1 MEDQFGKYLRLFGT
15 IFFSV
20 IGFIIALVLLM
31 LGIKLLFGLM
41 SYIPWFTYVYMVF
54 IILVPSGLFI
64 PAYIIYFRRTVSH
77 PSKIVRWGSYF
88 IFSIAICTWA
98 IFLVLDMI
106 TFFNYAYNAIGMYRS
121 YDMLFLAANVACFFI
136 VGVVQAFTAV
146 KEKDWME
153 RGNTQ

>member
-20 IGFIIALVLLM
+20 IGFILALVLLL

-41 SYIPWFTYVYMVF
+41 SYIPWFTYVYMIF
-54 IILVPSGLFI
+54 IILVPAGLFI
-64 PAYIIYFRRTVSH
+64 PAYIIYFRRTASH
-77 PSKIVRWGSYF
+77 PGKTVRLVSYLLF
-88 IFSIAICTWA
+88 IIAICIWT

-106 TFFNYAYNAIGMYRS
+106 TFFRYGYNAIGMYRS
-121 YDMLFLAANVACFFI
+121 YDMIFLAANVACFFI
-136 VGVVQAFTAV
+136 VGLMQAFTTA

-153 RGNTQ
+153 REKHK